1 MGSAVLFVIGLA
13 VFGAVILAARYSLEE
28 SRTEKQRKLE
38 VDNLDYDG
46 GGNFGR
52 IPDTQPKRRA

>member
-52 IPDTQPKRRA
+52 IPDAQPKRRA